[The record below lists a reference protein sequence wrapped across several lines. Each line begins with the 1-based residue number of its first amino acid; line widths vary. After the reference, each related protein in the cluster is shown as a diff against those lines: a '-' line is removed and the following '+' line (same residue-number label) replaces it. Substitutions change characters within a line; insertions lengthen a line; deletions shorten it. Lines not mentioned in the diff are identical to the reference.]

1 MTLAVQPMVKTSYTE
16 RGNEYK
22 ESNIGK
28 YAAGAGVIGAG
39 AVYGGE
45 YAFKG
50 AKKIYNKAKVIKL
63 DIPKIE
69 KPDFKKVVDSAKNLK
84 NKIPSMESVKVFVK
98 EMPAKMMDIAKK
110 IVESAKQGCDF
121 VKANA
126 KKVNMG
132 NIKKA
137 GNSVVDFVK
146 SNAKKI
152 NVENLKQA
160 GASVV
165 EFAKKPSVK
174 YGAGVAAGLAGVV
187 ALGYLADAIA
197 NKISARKADKA

>member
-1 MTLAVQPMVKTSYTE
+1 MIPAVQPMVKTSYTE

-63 DIPKIE
+63 DIPKIQ
-69 KPDFKKVVDSAKNLK
+69 KPDFKKAAESAKNLK
-84 NKIPSMESVKVFVK
+84 NKIPSIETVKN
-98 EMPAKMMDIAKK
+98 
-110 IVESAKQGCDF
+110 F
-121 VKANA
+121 VKAIPAKVVSFVKKAGQFIVDTA
-126 KKVNMG
+126 KKVNMK

-137 GNSVVDFVK
+137 GKSVVDFVK
-146 SNAKKI
+146 SNAKKV
-152 NVENLKQA
+152 NKENLQKASEAGKKVFKQPA
-160 GASVV
+160 
-165 EFAKKPSVK
+165 VK
-174 YGAGVAAGLAGVV
+174 YGAGVVAGLAGVV
-187 ALGYLADAIA
+187 ALGFLADAIA
-197 NKISARKADKA
+197 NKISAHKADKA